1 MVKLPPLDKGALQLQ
16 KLRDEYERSLTH
28 LLDHLGTDRVSLV
41 LTKRLAALLTHV
53 FVDGLGVLKS
63 HHVVECLELADEV
76 TTLSADSTV
85 VYLAFARTGDVRAVA
100 VHAEKLLG
108 REDDGGRRRRLV
120 LYVVGKWTTML
131 DHALD
136 HSRLRGRF
144 QTGELAMGFFPLDT
158 DLLTMGFQ
166 RSLYECEVEGNSS
179 SLVDLAAALNL
190 LQQVY
195 GKFGSIKYK
204 GEMSMLVLNHLMEMN
219 AGGMMSGVAA
229 GQGAPAGAQRSRL
242 DTLILL
248 DRSVDFASV
257 FSTPLTYEAVLD
269 ELMQIQDGFVTASPQ
284 ILRADDSA
292 SDVPVPV
299 ALNSTDDIYRQIR
312 DKHIHTIPAALNI
325 QAVAVKQRFNEFQRV
340 SASASAAEVNE
351 FVKKVPQMKESQ
363 QSIEQHVNLLEH
375 LEATTSGKPFRDLWR
390 LERKIMD
397 QVEGI
402 LGTIEDLIFR
412 HEDVSKVLRLLC
424 LYCVVNDGMLRPN
437 LERLKLHLVRAYG
450 YELLFSFRNLER
462 LGVLYERQPS
472 GILGSNERVCSF
484 QYAAHNLAVID
495 VDVNIKNPKNA
506 AFVTSGYEPI
516 SARLVE
522 EILKFGHW
530 RGIDHVMNRLPGPRA
545 ELHLAEYDRQNKKA
559 DTDESKKIKPKKKT
573 VVVVVFVGG
582 VTFLEVAALRWIA
595 SFCKKSLNFVCDE
608 AFLLTDTLLCLQ
620 ILLSSLS
627 LQRVFSTARHSS
639 TSYWNK
645 YHPQQTHNY

>member
-1 MVKLPPLDKGALQLQ
+1 MVKLPPLDKGVLPLQ

-28 LLDHLGTDRVSLV
+28 LLDHLGSDRVSLV

-63 HHVVECLELADEV
+63 HHVVECLELADDV
-76 TTLSADSTV
+76 ASVSADTTV

-100 VHAEKLLG
+100 AHAEKLLG
-108 REDDGGRRRRLV
+108 REDDGGRKRRLA
-120 LYVVGKWTTML
+120 LYVVGRWTTML

-136 HSRLRGRF
+136 YSRLRGRF

-158 DLLTMGFQ
+158 DLLTMGSQ
-166 RSLYECEVEGNSS
+166 RSLYECEVEGNGS
-179 SLVDLAAALNL
+179 SLVDMAAALNL

-219 AGGMMSGVAA
+219 AGGSGIMSGGAA
-229 GQGAPAGAQRSRL
+229 SQGGTLAGPQRSRL

-257 FSTPLTYEAVLD
+257 FSTPLTYEAALD

-292 SDVPVPV
+292 SDAPVPV
-299 ALNSTDDIYRQIR
+299 ALNSTDEIYRQIR
-312 DKHIHTIPAALNI
+312 DKHIHTIPAALNV
-325 QAVAVKQRFNEFQRV
+325 QAVAVKKRFNEFQRV
-340 SASASAAEVNE
+340 SGSASAAEVNE
-351 FVKKVPQMKESQ
+351 FVKTVPQMKASQ
-363 QSIEQHVNLLEH
+363 QSIEQHINLLEH
-375 LEATTSGKPFRDLWR
+375 LESTTAGKAFRDLWH

-397 QVEGI
+397 QAEGV
-402 LGTIEDLIFR
+402 LGTIEELIFR
-412 HEDVSKVLRLLC
+412 HEDLRKVLRLLC
-424 LYCVVNDGMLRPN
+424 LYCVVNDGVQRRN
-437 LERLKLHLVRAYG
+437 LERLKMHLVRAYG
-450 YELLFSFRNLER
+450 HELVFSFRNLER

-472 GILGSNERVCSF
+472 GLLGDSSDSVCSF
-484 QYAAHNLAVID
+484 QYAAQNLSVID

-530 RGIDHVMNRLPGPRA
+530 RGIDHVMNHLPGPRA
-545 ELHLAEYDRQNKKA
+545 ELHLAENDRPDKTSNADEAKKP
-559 DTDESKKIKPKKKT
+559 KPKKKT
-573 VVVVVFVGG
+573 VVVVAFVGG

-595 SFCKKSLNFVCDE
+595 SFYPIELIV
-608 AFLLTDTLLCLQ
+608 A
-620 ILLSSLS
+620 
-627 LQRVFSTARHSS
+627 S
-639 TSYWNK
+639 TSILNGK
-645 YHPQQTHNY
+645 TFITELLEQVPPTTGA

>member
-1 MVKLPPLDKGALQLQ
+1 MVKLPPLDTGVLPLQ

-63 HHVVECLELADEV
+63 HHVVECLELADDLATV
-76 TTLSADSTV
+76 SADTTV
-85 VYLAFARTGDVRAVA
+85 VYLAFARTGDIRAVA
-100 VHAEKLLG
+100 THAEKLLG
-108 REDDGGRRRRLV
+108 REDDGGRRRRLA

-144 QTGELAMGFFPLDT
+144 QTGELALGFFPLDT

-166 RSLYECEVEGNSS
+166 RSLYECEVEGNGS
-179 SLVDLAAALNL
+179 SLVDMAAALSL

-195 GKFGSIKYK
+195 GKFASIKYK

-219 AGGMMSGVAA
+219 AGGSGMMSSGAA
-229 GQGAPAGAQRSRL
+229 SQGTPAGAQRSRL

-257 FSTPLTYEAVLD
+257 FSTPLTYEAALD

-284 ILRADDSA
+284 ILRADDNA

-312 DKHIHTIPAALNI
+312 DKHIHTIPAALNV
-325 QAVAVKQRFNEFQRV
+325 QAVTVKKRFNEFQRV
-340 SASASAAEVNE
+340 SGSASAAEVNE
-351 FVKKVPQMKESQ
+351 FVKTVPQMKASQ
-363 QSIEQHVNLLEH
+363 QSIEQHINLLEH
-375 LEATTSGKPFRDLWR
+375 LESTTSGKPFRDLWH

-397 QVEGI
+397 QVDGV
-402 LGTIEDLIFR
+402 LDKIEDLIFR
-412 HEDVSKVLRLLC
+412 HEDLRKVLRILC
-424 LYCVVNDGMLRPN
+424 LYCIVNDGMLRRK
-437 LERLKLHLVRAYG
+437 LERLKMHLVRAYG
-450 YELLFSFRNLER
+450 HELIFSFRNLER

-472 GILGSNERVCSF
+472 GLLGSNDTICSF
-484 QYAAHNLAVID
+484 QYAAQNLSVID

-530 RGIDHVMNRLPGPRA
+530 RGIDHVMNHLPGPRA
-545 ELHLAEYDRQNKKA
+545 ELHLAENDRLDKTSNADETKK
-559 DTDESKKIKPKKKT
+559 SKPKKKT
-573 VVVVVFVGG
+573 VVVVAFVGG
-582 VTFLEVAALRWIA
+582 VTFLEIAALRWIA
-595 SFCKKSLNFVCDE
+595 SFCKKSW
-608 AFLLTDTLLCLQ
+608 
-620 ILLSSLS
+620 SSYV
-627 LQRVFSTARHSS
+627 RTNV
-639 TSYWNK
+639 
-645 YHPQQTHNY
+645 